1 MTQYFIVTKLQV
13 LTVGHV
19 TDLGDAH
26 GVLRSTADEVKL
38 AEPPHLHGP
47 VGRSSAAYRLVEGVA
62 ASLTGG
68 GPHPLWD
75 RQTGSTWTSHS
86 LKVLQS
92 IHSQIVILHP
102 GFQ

>member
-1 MTQYFIVTKLQV
+1 M
-13 LTVGHV
+13 LTAGHV

-47 VGRSSAAYRLVEGVA
+47 VGRSSAAHRLVEGVA
-62 ASLTGG
+62 APLTGG

-75 RQTGSTWTSHS
+75 RQTDRKHTDIT
-86 LKVLQS
+86 LVKDLT
-92 IHSQIVILHP
+92 I
-102 GFQ
+102 